1 MDFLDLLEPLWRFG
15 AALLIG
21 ALVGLEREYVWQRSG
36 DPEFAGIRTFS
47 LMAVLGAMA
56 AFFAERHGIFLFVV
70 PYLGLVLLVWAS
82 HLGNIYHEAE
92 EGITTEVVA
101 LIVPLLGAMVIWGF
115 AELAAGLAVIV
126 ALVLALKPTLHGLA
140 RRMSAVDLRATLEFA
155 LISAVVLPL
164 LPNQDLGPYGVLN
177 PRDIWLLVV
186 LVSGISFLGYILIK
200 VLGAERGIGITG
212 VLGGLV
218 SSTAVTLSFSGRS
231 RNAPELSSIFA
242 MAIVLASGVMFPR
255 VLIEVAVVNAAL
267 LSQVALPIGA
277 MLAAGVV
284 AAIWLWR
291 RRRRADAQVQK
302 GVELANPLRITTAMT
317 FGLAF
322 AIALMA
328 IKAANEIF
336 GDVGVY
342 VASALAGLADVDAIT
357 LSASDLAA
365 KGQVEPRVAAISIV
379 LASLVNTTVKAV
391 TASVLGTRELR
402 RLVVVAYGAILVTGL
417 VVGGIA
423 LLLTP

>member
-1 MDFLDLLEPLWRFG
+1 MDFLDLLEPWWRFG

-21 ALVGLEREYVWQRSG
+21 ALIGLEREYVWQRSG

-56 AFFAERHGIFLFVV
+56 AFFAEQHGILLFVG

-101 LIVPLLGAMVIWGF
+101 LIVPLLGAMVIWDY
-115 AELAAGLAVIV
+115 ADLAAGLGVIV
-126 ALVLALKPTLHGLA
+126 ALVLALKPALHGLA
-140 RRMSAVDLRATLEFA
+140 RRMSPLDLRATLEFA

-164 LPNQDLGPYGVLN
+164 LPSQDLGPYGVLN
-177 PRDIWLLVV
+177 PREIWLLVV
-186 LVSGISFLGYILIK
+186 LVSAISFLGYILMK
-200 VLGAERGIGITG
+200 ALGAERGIGITG

-231 RNAPELSSIFA
+231 RNSPELTSVFA
-242 MAIVLASGVMFPR
+242 MAIVLASAVMFPR
-255 VLIEVAVVNAAL
+255 VLIEVTVVNAAL
-267 LSQVALPIGA
+267 LGRVALPIGA
-277 MLAAGVV
+277 MLAVGV
-284 AAIWLWR
+284 AAAFTLWR
-291 RRRRADAQVQK
+291 RRRRIDVQVEK
-302 GVELANPLRITTAMT
+302 GVELANPLKITTAMT

-322 AIALMA
+322 AVVLMV
-328 IKAANEIF
+328 IKLANEFF
-336 GDVGVY
+336 GDAGVY
-342 VASALAGLADVDAIT
+342 AASVLAGLADVDAIT

-365 KGQVEPRVAAISIV
+365 KGQVEPRVAAVAIV

-402 RLVVVAYGAILVTGL
+402 RLVLVAYGAILASGL
-417 VVGGIA
+417 VVAGIT
-423 LLLTP
+423 LMLTP